1 MIKIKEF
8 LSQLGRTGWI
18 ILISWVVITVAELTF
33 AVMLV
38 IALLVIP
45 AEETINSPLYS
56 AQLKVP
62 ADECDYL
69 KTTSG
74 NWFYF
79 AVDVEDVQKAQARIE
94 QIIKDNKGLTYS
106 AGPED
111 YYCCSGEDVYIRA
124 GLSAEDAD
132 AFVAQIRVTF
142 GTAPNVIT
150 YDVKKRTSGATFQE
164 DCHTYLENLTFYTQ
178 KEKMYLSLLNNNPD
192 SDIIKMAL
200 DGLEDAR
207 EDGQIQLEN
216 LKDLGL
222 ESFTGLAARIQI
234 NKIDILE

>member
-1 MIKIKEF
+1 VIKIKDF
-8 LSQLGRTGWI
+8 FSQLGRTGWI

-33 AVMLV
+33 AVLLV
-38 IALLVIP
+38 IALMISSD
-45 AEETINSPLYS
+45 ETSISPLYS

-79 AVDVEDVQKAQARIE
+79 TVDVEDVQKAQARIE
-94 QIIKDNKGLTYS
+94 QIIKENKGLMYS

-132 AFVAQIRVTF
+132 AFVAQIRAAF
-142 GTAPNVIT
+142 GTAPNLIT
-150 YDVKKRTSGATFQE
+150 YDVKKRTLGATFQE
-164 DCHTYLENLTFYTQ
+164 DCHAYLENIAFYAQ
-178 KEKMYLSLLNNNPD
+178 REKMYLSLLNNNPD

-207 EDGQIQLEN
+207 GDGQMQLEN

-222 ESFTGLAARIQI
+222 ESFTGLAARIKI